1 MLEEEVREGD
11 DKTFADPW
19 DRDAMDPRQKWV
31 LERTLAYRRKGPYR
45 ARTSDEIAAML
56 KRYFDHLGYKD
67 ATIANVRRMS
77 GGASKEQFIFDVAHA
92 DRPGGE
98 KLVLRMDPPEGISQS
113 CRGREAQLQNAMIG
127 TLPVAR
133 IRHVDV
139 DADILDQAGSILE
152 FVSGVTEP
160 TSGGAKGV
168 SGMGT
173 RFDDI
178 APKLTPQFVDA
189 FVKTHGLD
197 WRSKDLSLF
206 ARPRAGTTDA
216 ALWELNFWSGLY
228 WNAIVEPVPIITLCE
243 RWLRENVPV
252 CDKVGVVHGDLRIGN
267 FMFEEPSGQ
276 FTAVLDW
283 ELGHLGDYHED
294 IAWTIQR
301 LFGYLDDNG
310 QFLVSG
316 FLPREEFLEKYQQLS
331 GNVIDPVKLRWYEML
346 NAYKCAVMDL
356 GQAMR
361 VAEGHTNHQENV
373 MTWLGSA
380 GAVFLEQIT
389 KMLKEEI

>member
-1 MLEEEVREGD
+1 MLEEEVREVDG
-11 DKTFADPW
+11 KAFADPW
-19 DRDAMDPRQKWV
+19 DRNAMDPRQKWV
-31 LERTLAYRRKGPYR
+31 LERTLEYRRKGPYR

-56 KRYFDHLGYKD
+56 ERYFDHLGYKD
-67 ATIANVRRMS
+67 ARIENVRRMS
-77 GGASKEQFIFDVAHA
+77 GGASKEQFIFDFAHA
-92 DRPGGE
+92 GKPESE

-113 CRGREAQLQNAMIG
+113 CRGREAQLQNAMIE
-127 TLPVAR
+127 TLPVAP
-133 IRHVDV
+133 IRHVDA
-139 DADILDQAGSILE
+139 DAEILDQAGSILE

-160 TSGGAKGV
+160 TTSGAKGV

-178 APKLTPQFVDA
+178 APKLAPQFVDA

-206 ARPRAGTTDA
+206 ARPREGTTDA
-216 ALWELNFWSGLY
+216 GLWELNFWSGLY

-243 RWLRENVPV
+243 RWLRENIPV

-276 FTAVLDW
+276 FTAILDW

-301 LFGYLDDNG
+301 LFGYLDDKG

-316 FLPREEFLEKYQQLS
+316 FLPREEFLEKYQRLS
-331 GNVIDPVKLRWYEML
+331 GNAIDPAKLRWYEIL

-380 GAVFLEQIT
+380 GGVFLEQISN
-389 KMLKEEI
+389 MIREEL

>member
-1 MLEEEVREGD
+1 MLEEEVRDMDG
-11 DKTFADPW
+11 KAFADPW
-19 DRDAMDPRQKWV
+19 DRNAMDPRQKWV
-31 LERTLAYRRKGPYR
+31 LERMLAYRRKGPYR
-45 ARTSDEIAAML
+45 ARTSAEIQAML
-56 KRYFDHLGYKD
+56 GRYFDHLGYRD

-77 GGASKEQFIFDVAHA
+77 GGASKEQFIFNIVHA
-92 DRPGGE
+92 GAPGGE

-133 IRHVDV
+133 IRHVDT
-139 DADILDQAGSILE
+139 DAEILDQAGSILE

-160 TSGGAKGV
+160 TSSGAKGV

-197 WRSKDLSLF
+197 WQSKDLSLF
-206 ARPRAGTTDA
+206 AKPRPGTTDA

-243 RWLRENVPV
+243 RWLREHVPV
-252 CDKVGVVHGDLRIGN
+252 CDKVGIVHGDLRIGN

-316 FLPREEFLEKYQQLS
+316 FLPREEFIEKYQRLS
-331 GNVIDPVKLRWYEML
+331 GNAIDPVKLRWYEIL

>member
-1 MLEEEVREGD
+1 MPGEEVREAD
-11 DKTFADPW
+11 NLQFADPW

-31 LERTLAYRRKGPYR
+31 LERTLEYRRKGPYR
-45 ARTSDEIAAML
+45 ARTDDEIMAML
-56 KRYFDHLGYKD
+56 GRYFDHLGYQD
-67 ATIANVRRMS
+67 VRIENVRRMS
-77 GGASKEQFIFDVAHA
+77 GGASKEQFIFDIAHTGNSA
-92 DRPGGE
+92 GE

-127 TLPVAR
+127 ILPVAHV
-133 IRHVDV
+133 RHVD
-139 DADILDQAGSILE
+139 AEAEILDQAGSILE
-152 FVSGVTEP
+152 FISGVTEP
-160 TSGGAKGV
+160 TNTGAKGV

-178 APKLTPQFVDA
+178 APKLAPQFVDA
-189 FVKTHGLD
+189 FVKTHGMD
-197 WRSKDLSLF
+197 WQSKDLSLF
-206 ARPRAGTTDA
+206 AKPRQGTTDA

-243 RWLRENVPV
+243 RWLREHVPV

-267 FMFEEPSGQ
+267 FMFEEPSGK
-276 FTAVLDW
+276 FTAILDW

-301 LFGYLDDNG
+301 LFGYLDDDG

-316 FLPREEFLEKYQQLS
+316 FLPRDEFLEKYQNLS
-331 GNVIDPVKLRWYEML
+331 GNLIDPVKLRWYEIL

-380 GAVFLEQIT
+380 GGVFLGQISQ
-389 KMLKEEI
+389 MIREEL